1 MYTFLSAYFPA
12 TRQFMVESYVFEHRD
27 DTVDDKRM
35 VRVSPY
41 SYGGGGTWDGRE
53 NPLTVCEG
61 EGP

>member
-1 MYTFLSAYFPA
+1 
-12 TRQFMVESYVFEHRD
+12 MVESYVFEHRD